1 MQHNNQI
8 SFYNLIIFH
17 FLQRILEE
25 KASLCATKSS
35 ILESNLA
42 DLENIYATKSSL
54 AIVKDQCAT
63 KSSLDGLKLEL
74 KRNCKWGSWSN
85 WEPCTQN
92 CDGGTQQRKRALL
105 LPARF
110 GGQCLGSEV
119 DTQQCN
125 THPCISKQ

>member
-35 ILESNLA
+35 
-42 DLENIYATKSSL
+42 
-54 AIVKDQCAT
+54 
-63 KSSLDGLKLEL
+63 LDGLKLELDKEL

-85 WEPCTQN
+85 WEPCTQK

-125 THPCISKQ
+125 TQSCGGR

>member
-25 KASLCATKSS
+25 KASIC
-35 ILESNLA
+35 
-42 DLENIYATKSSL
+42 ATKSSL

-85 WEPCTQN
+85 WEPCTQK

-110 GGQCLGSEV
+110 GGQCLGSEF

-125 THPCISKQ
+125 TQSCGGRK